1 MKRYWLSLVTIFT
14 LTATLALCGC
24 GKNGD
29 ATETTD
35 AADATDV
42 ADAAGKAADKAVVMI
57 IAPQKFRDEE
67 LFDTKKVLEDA
78 GATVKVAST
87 SLDEATGMLRG
98 TVTPDILVKDVKV
111 ADYDAVIF
119 IGGSGA
125 SVYWD
130 DATAHAIAKE
140 TVKADKVLGA
150 ICIAPVT
157 LAKAG
162 VLKDKNATV
171 WKSEKQKLEDA
182 GATYTGAAVE
192 VDGKIITAN
201 GPKAAKQFGR
211 AIANALAVAD
221 E

>member
-1 MKRYWLSLVTIFT
+1 MTRHCLFFITTFT
-14 LTATLALCGC
+14 LTATLILCGC
-24 GKNGD
+24 GKDGD
-29 ATETTD
+29 ATEAT
-35 AADATDV
+35 DATD
-42 ADAAGKAADKAVVMI
+42 ATGKTVVMI
-57 IAPQKFRDEE
+57 ISPQNFRDEE
-67 LFDTKKVLEDA
+67 LFDTKKALEGA
-78 GATVKVAST
+78 GATVTVAST
-87 SLDEATGMLRG
+87 SLDEATGMLDG
-98 TVTPDILVKDVKV
+98 TATPDILVKDIKV
-111 ADYDAVIF
+111 ADFDAVIF
-119 IGGSGA
+119 VGGGGA

-130 DATAHAIAKE
+130 DPAAHAIAKE
-140 TVKADKVLGA
+140 TVTSGKILGA

-171 WKSEKQKLEDA
+171 WKSEKSKLEDA

-211 AIANALAVAD
+211 AIAEALAVAD

>member
-1 MKRYWLSLVTIFT
+1 MKRYRLLLVTTFT
-14 LTATLALCGC
+14 LTAALSLCGC
-24 GKNGD
+24 GKNGN

-35 AADATDV
+35 APDAADAP
-42 ADAAGKAADKAVVMI
+42 DATGKTVVMI

-87 SLDEATGMLRG
+87 SLDEATGMLGG

-111 ADYDAVIF
+111 ADFDAVLF

-130 DATAHAIAKE
+130 DATAHAIAKD
-140 TVKADKVLGA
+140 TVKANKILGA